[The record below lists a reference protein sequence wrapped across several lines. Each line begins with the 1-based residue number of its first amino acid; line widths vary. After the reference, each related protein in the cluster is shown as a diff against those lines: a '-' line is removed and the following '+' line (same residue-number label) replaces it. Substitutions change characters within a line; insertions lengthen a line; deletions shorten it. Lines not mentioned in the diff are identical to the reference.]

1 MTNDAMKQPRFAVE
15 ELPYA
20 YDALAPQISEET
32 MRYHHD
38 RHYATYVA
46 KLNELTVDT
55 PYADQPLEDIVRSS
69 DGPLF
74 NNAAQAWNHAFLFG
88 SLSPAPQT
96 APDGALLA
104 AVERDFGSFEA
115 LRTRM
120 TDTAVGLFGSGWC
133 WLAKDSSGRLQVVAR
148 PNAGNPLCDGL
159 VPLLC
164 IDVWEHAYYIDYR
177 NRRADAVKAFWERI
191 DWRIVGER
199 YAR

>member
-1 MTNDAMKQPRFAVE
+1 MTNDAMKSSRFEIE
-15 ELPYA
+15 ELLYG
-20 YDALAPQISEET
+20 YDALMPQISEET

-46 KLNELTVDT
+46 KLNELSLDT
-55 PYADQPLEDIVRSS
+55 PFAGQPLEDVVRSA

-74 NNAAQAWNHAFLFG
+74 NNAAQAWNHAFLFR

-120 TDTAVGLFGSGWC
+120 IDTAVGLFGSGWC
-133 WLAKDSSGRLQVVAR
+133 WLSKDSSGRLRVEAR
-148 PNAGNPLCDGL
+148 ANAGNPLCDGL

-177 NRRADAVKAFWERI
+177 NRRADAVKALWERI
-191 DWRIVGER
+191 DWRTVGER
-199 YAR
+199 YGR